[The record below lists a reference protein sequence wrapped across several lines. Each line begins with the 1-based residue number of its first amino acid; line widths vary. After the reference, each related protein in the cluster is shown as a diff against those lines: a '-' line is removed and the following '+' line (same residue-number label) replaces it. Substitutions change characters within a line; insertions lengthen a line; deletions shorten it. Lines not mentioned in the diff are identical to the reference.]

1 MHFSIVLFNPG
12 SVTVTASEV
21 ELRHGLSHL
30 SSPVVVFQHLVQ
42 VLFCSESLSV
52 KISYGCQRFRSI
64 LIRGEFVIMK
74 RFVVVLFHTVAQLIH
89 FTQFIL
95 RGSHALISAGQ
106 KQFFRLS
113 RVLRHA
119 CPLQVTEGKIVFCRN
134 VPLIG
139 GQLKVFHRFFLIPL
153 NTQACAVAGT
163 AVS

>member
-21 ELRHGLSHL
+21 ELRHGLAHL

-74 RFVVVLFHTVAQLIH
+74 RFVVILFHTVAQLIH

-95 RGSHALISAGQ
+95 RGSHAQIRRFLKKRNGRLIILGFHGGPGLFDQGSGLG
-106 KQFFRLS
+106 RS
-113 RVLRHA
+113 LRKSGTGR
-119 CPLQVTEGKIVFCRN
+119 QDQTEYE
-134 VPLIG
+134 
-139 GQLKVFHRFFLIPL
+139 Q
-153 NTQACAVAGT
+153 
-163 AVS
+163 